1 MQILNVGIYAH
12 IDAGK
17 TTLLERILF
26 ESGGIRKPGTIEEG
40 TTESDYL
47 QEEIERGI
55 SIQSTL
61 ARVFWPSKKEPKVL
75 FQFLDNPGHLDFQSQ
90 TNASLVVVDLGIVLI
105 DAFEGLKSQTL
116 QNVEWLRKRKIPIL
130 FFLNKLDR
138 KGIDITD
145 SLVDLEAVLG
155 KEPILLWK
163 EEGGCTLLQEWSS
176 DQSLLPLIEWD
187 DKLSADYL
195 QNPDN
200 LAVLARDGFSK
211 GFWKGKFAP
220 VLGGAALHGNGVRE
234 LLGSLELLSKSFQPE
249 FRPKEELGIA
259 FKRELHPDLGRIVYI
274 LSSKEFPQNQEFWS
288 ASSQGKMDSLYYIST
303 RDIEETSRAFPREI
317 IVIPELHLI
326 RPGDV
331 LYSSPQKEYR
341 SELQP
346 IRKQFQILLEP
357 ETDEHRNSLWSA
369 LQTLV
374 WLDEGLEAKILTET
388 GQIQISGLGEL
399 HLEVSL
405 SRLREF
411 FPYTFNVSSIKVA
424 RFELWKKMVRQGEFQ
439 HTAFDQKISSG
450 LVHASLVSSNSFSR
464 EVRFETKI
472 TETLEE
478 AITSAFYEVV
488 AKGSKGEEI
497 LGLDLIVHR
506 YDPPDSLTTDVSSLV
521 KVAVIKGLKD
531 IIPKYTELVGPVSSL
546 EILIPDVSLGDV
558 LGSLSKRNA
567 RIQEV
572 ISLGDGKSLVHAK
585 ASTENLL
592 GFAGVLRNMTQG
604 RGVLSLD
611 SLFNPEH
618 YYVITLVD
626 SR

>member
-1 MQILNVGIYAH
+1 MQILNVGIFAH

-17 TTLLERILF
+17 TTLLERILY
-26 ESGGIRKPGTIEEG
+26 ETGKIRRPGTIEEG

-61 ARVFWPSKKEPKVL
+61 ARVFWPNEKESRML

-90 TNASLVVVDLGIVLI
+90 TSASLIVADLGIVLI

-138 KGIDITD
+138 TGIDITD

-163 EEGGCTLLQEWSS
+163 EGETCSLLKEGSS
-176 DQSLLPLIEWD
+176 DQELLPLLEWD
-187 DKLSADYL
+187 EKLSERYL
-195 QNPDN
+195 KHPDS
-200 LAVLARDGFSK
+200 LSELAREGFAE
-211 GFWKGKFAP
+211 GFWKNQFFP
-220 VLGGAALHGNGVRE
+220 VFGGAALHGDGVRE
-234 LLGSLELLSKSFQPE
+234 LLAVLELLSKTFRPE
-249 FRPKEELGIA
+249 LRPKEELGIV
-259 FKRELHPDLGRIVYI
+259 FKRELHPDLGKIVYI
-274 LSSKEFPQNQEFWS
+274 QPMQEFPQNSHFYSAAGNAQFGSFYQLSMREF
-288 ASSQGKMDSLYYIST
+288 
-303 RDIEETSRAFPREI
+303 EETSRAQPREI
-317 IVIPELHLI
+317 VVTTGLEFLK
-326 RPGDV
+326 PGEI
-331 LYSSPQKEYR
+331 LYSTPQNNYK
-341 SELQP
+341 SELLP
-346 IRKQFQILLEP
+346 VRKQFQIILEP
-357 ETDEHRNSLWSA
+357 EVAEHRDSLWNS

-374 WLDEGLEAKILTET
+374 WLDEGLETKILSET
-388 GQIQISGLGEL
+388 GQIQLSGLGEL

-405 SRLREF
+405 SRLKEF
-411 FPYTFNVSSIKVA
+411 FPNTFNVSSIKVA
-424 RFELWKKMVRQGEFQ
+424 RFELWKKMARQGEFQ

-450 LVHASLVSSNSFSR
+450 LVHASLVSSNSFAR

-472 TETLEE
+472 TETLKE

-488 AKGSKGEEI
+488 VKGTKGEEI

-506 YDPPDSLTTDVSSLV
+506 YDPPDISIDVSSLV

-531 IIPKYTELVGPVSSL
+531 IIPGNTELVGPISHL
-546 EILIPDVSLGDV
+546 EILISDSSLGDV
-558 LGSLSKRNA
+558 LGSLSKRSA
-567 RIQEV
+567 KIQEV
-572 ISLGDGKSLVHAK
+572 NPIGDGKSLVRAS

-611 SLFNPEH
+611 SLFDPEH
-618 YYVITLVD
+618 YYVIT
-626 SR
+626 

>member
-26 ESGGIRKPGTIEEG
+26 ESGRIRKPGTIEEG

-163 EEGGCTLLQEWSS
+163 EEGGCTLFQERSS

-211 GFWKGKFAP
+211 GFWKGEFFP

-331 LYSSPQKEYR
+331 LYSFPQKEYR